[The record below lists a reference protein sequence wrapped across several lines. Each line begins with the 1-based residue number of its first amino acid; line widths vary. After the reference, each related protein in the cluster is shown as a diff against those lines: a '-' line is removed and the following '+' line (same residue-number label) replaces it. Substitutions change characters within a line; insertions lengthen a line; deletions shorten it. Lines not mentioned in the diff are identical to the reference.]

1 MNKIDQNLLRPTEV
15 DTLLA
20 DYSKARRDLN
30 WEPKVSFDELV
41 VNMVEGDL
49 KIVKWSKDSLNP
61 LTLTCYIDFETYFYS
76 N

>member
-1 MNKIDQNLLRPTEV
+1 MVAYDEIHDVQNRDHIEIDQNLLRPTEV

-49 KIVKWSKDSLNP
+49 KIVK
-61 LTLTCYIDFETYFYS
+61 
-76 N
+76 